1 MSHLCYTFS
10 TIHIFGRGPS
20 VEESEAPVAET
31 SVAVEPRELHG
42 ELLLLGGLQLGDVH
56 GRVQHAK
63 LEVAV
68 EAAVCTGSLWV
79 NLEAACLLWNHC
91 GKCFGPAR

>member
-31 SVAVEPRELHG
+31 SVPVEPRELHG
-42 ELLLLGGLQLGDVH
+42 ELLLLEGLQLGDVER
-56 GRVQHAK
+56 GVQHPE

-68 EAAVCTGSLWV
+68 EAAVGAGPLGMD
-79 NLEAACLLWNHC
+79 LERTCLLWD
-91 GKCFGPAR
+91 